1 MASESSNLLLSQF
14 ALGDSTGNGFSDWG
28 SSQNFNNET
37 LEAAIT
43 NQLAVTVTAADVTLS
58 ETQAAN
64 LFLKTDGV
72 LTGNRSVIL
81 PARKHLFLAYN
92 GNSGA
97 FTLTF
102 KVLAQTGVTLSQGRY
117 ALLYCDGT
125 TTVDLF
131 SEMNTRIDLAYIK
144 ANILGTVSQTAGVP
158 TGPIIEHSEGTP
170 DGVTGDYVDLIRF
183 ADGTQIVR
191 GKATMV
197 RISNQVM
204 SIAVNFPKNFIDGD
218 YCVVPCFRPASN
230 GLAGSDFADDCTLT
244 FREILAPVYG
254 GKTVSNVAIAAFGVV
269 GAGNFGAS
277 DKLYID
283 YTITGRWF

>member
-1 MASESSNLLLSQF
+1 M
-14 ALGDSTGNGFSDWG
+14 
-28 SSQNFNNET
+28 
-37 LEAAIT
+37 
-43 NQLAVTVTAADVTLS
+43 
-58 ETQAAN
+58 
-64 LFLKTDGV
+64 
-72 LTGNRSVIL
+72 
-81 PARKHLFLAYN
+81 FLAYN

-102 KVLAQTGVTLSQGRY
+102 KVAAQTGVTLSQGRY

-170 DGVTGDYVDLIRF
+170 AVSGDYIDLIRF

-191 GKATMV
+191 GRSTLLRASTT
-197 RISNQVM
+197 VM
-204 SIAVNFPKNFIDGD
+204 QSVVSFPKNFVDAD
-218 YCVVPCFRPASN
+218 YSVLANFRPENNADS
-230 GLAGSDFADDCTLT
+230 AGSYAANCTLS
-244 FREILAPVYG
+244 FRELLAPVHGTKLVSAFVINAYG
-254 GKTVSNVAIAAFGVV
+254 IAGV
-269 GAGNFGAS
+269 GTFGAS
-277 DKLYID
+277 DELYVD